1 MKKKLIALLLSASL
15 LTTAMAWPASAA
27 NADQFTDV
35 DKNDWFY
42 PHVEYAVTTG
52 LFSGTSET
60 TFGPEE
66 PMSRGM
72 FVTVLGNKTG
82 IDITQYPGTR
92 FEDVDASMYYSTRI
106 NWATENGIVSGTG
119 TGKFSPEASVT
130 REQVATILYNY
141 AKRTGNDTSFQGDAY
156 YSFADTNRVSSYA
169 VDAMKWATHHQILS
183 GSDGKL
189 DPQGTATRAQVAA
202 IFRNAE
208 KILIKTEILPTEKP
222 SPTATPTATP
232 APTATP
238 KPTPAPTVRPTPTP
252 TPSTPVVNTVYWT
265 PNGKSYHSTRNC
277 TALKR
282 STTILSGTLDEAIRT
297 GHSDP
302 CNLCAR

>member
-1 MKKKLIALLLSASL
+1 MNRKITALLLSAVL
-15 LTTAMAWPASAA
+15 LVTAMVWPASAA
-27 NADQFTDV
+27 SVDQFTDV
-35 DKNDWFY
+35 DQDDWFY
-42 PHVEYAVTTG
+42 SHVDYAVSTG

-60 TFGPEE
+60 TFGPEV

-92 FEDVDASMYYSTRI
+92 FGDVSASMYYASRI
-106 NWATENGIVSGTG
+106 NWATQNGIVSGTG
-119 TGKFSPEASVT
+119 NGKFSPDASVT

-141 AKRTGNDTSFQGDAY
+141 AKRTGNDTSYQDHVY
-156 YSFADTNRVSSYA
+156 NSFPDKGQVSSYA
-169 VDAMKWATHHQILS
+169 VEAMKWATYHKIIN

-189 DPQGTATRAQVAA
+189 NPQGTATRAQVAA

-208 KILIKTEILPTEKP
+208 EILLKTEILPTEAP
-222 SPTATPTATP
+222 SPTPIPSPTPKP
-232 APTATP
+232 SIQPTATP
-238 KPTPAPTVRPTPTP
+238 KPV
-252 TPSTPVVNTVYWT
+252 SNTVYWT

-277 TALKR
+277 TTLKR
-282 STTILSGTLDEAIRT
+282 SKTILSGTLDEAIRT

-302 CNLCAR
+302 CNVCVK